1 MNMKN
6 MLLATLASTALMM
19 PAISHAEQTK
29 RTSTVKT
36 TAIGAAAGAVVG
48 GMVGKNK
55 KGALIGAAAGGLA
68 GAAYSYH
75 RNRKADVTD
84 YSDNDYYNG
93 RDRNSRYE
101 DDEDGDRRGSRN
113 ERERRYEDDDD
124 DDDSRSNRRRDRR
137 DDDD

>member
-1 MNMKN
+1 M
-6 MLLATLASTALMM
+6 AWS
-19 PAISHAEQTK
+19 
-29 RTSTVKT
+29 VKT
-36 TAIGAAAGAVVG
+36 
-48 GMVGKNK
+48 K

-75 RNRKADVTD
+75 RNREADVTD

-93 RDRNSRYE
+93 RGHNSCYE

-124 DDDSRSNRRRDRR
+124 SRSNRRRDRR